1 MPQKEAAAAS
11 SQLNIAH
18 SEDSETPYCLRI
30 YIISSSSNTASQQPQ
45 YHHQL
50 MVMTVESEYRHMLD
64 SLLKSE
70 EQSSQWYQVSPSPLV
85 QDVKNVLG
93 PSQRWRHKICD
104 W

>member
-1 MPQKEAAAAS
+1 
-11 SQLNIAH
+11 
-18 SEDSETPYCLRI
+18 
-30 YIISSSSNTASQQPQ
+30 
-45 YHHQL
+45 
-50 MVMTVESEYRHMLD
+50 MLD